1 VNQRFYLDVSCRQIP
16 CYGERVCGDVYLAH
30 NIVAEDRNIIVL
42 SDGLGHGVKANM
54 LGILTTT
61 MALNFTHEHKETNRI
76 AETILR
82 TLPVDSE
89 KQISFATFSI
99 VDIET
104 DGQVNIIEY
113 ENPQCL
119 VVRGTQVFYP
129 EWACLLLDLDRKVGK
144 ELKTCTFQAQLG
156 DRIVLFTDGVMQAG
170 MGNPLNPMGWGLEQA
185 HKFVVDLITQQPDI
199 NSSDLAFKVVSEA
212 NKKDGFVAKDDTS
225 CVVIYFREPRRLL
238 LCTGPPSSQAK
249 DAEMAQKVREFPGKK
264 IICGGITGTI
274 IAREL
279 NLSIDEN
286 AIVTDPEL
294 PPMNRMEGVDLLTEG
309 ILTLNKVHR
318 ILENYNSN
326 YTFSQGPAD
335 QIVELLLESDDIYF
349 LVGTAF
355 NTAHQEASLP
365 VELEIRRTVVRRI
378 MRTLE
383 EKFLKKVSVEFL

>member
-1 VNQRFYLDVSCRQIP
+1 MNINFYLDVSCRQIP
-16 CYGERVCGDVYLAH
+16 CNGERVCGDVYIAR
-30 NIVAEDRNIIVL
+30 NFKEEDRNIVVL

-61 MALNFTHEHKETNRI
+61 MAINFTREHKETTRI

-89 KQISFATFSI
+89 KKISFATFSI

-104 DGQVNIIEY
+104 DGQVSVLEY

-119 VVRGTQVFYP
+119 ILRGTEAFFP
-129 EWACLLLDLDRKVGK
+129 EWTCLLLNVDRKVGK
-144 ELKTCTFQAQLG
+144 ELKSCTFRAQLG
-156 DRIVLFTDGVMQAG
+156 DRIILFTDGIMQAG
-170 MGNPLNPMGWGLEQA
+170 MGSQFSPLGWGTEQVHQFA
-185 HKFVVDLITQQPDI
+185 IETVKKNPTID
-199 NSSDLAFKVVSEA
+199 SSELAFRIVSEA
-212 NKKDGFVAKDDTS
+212 NKKDGFISKDDTS

-238 LCTGPPSSQAK
+238 LCTGPPSTSEW
-249 DAEMAQKVREFPGKK
+249 DNLMAEKVKNFSGRK
-264 IICGGITGTI
+264 IVCGGITGTI

-279 NLSIDEN
+279 NLPIDERP
-286 AIVTDPEL
+286 IVLDPEL

-318 ILENYNSN
+318 LLENYHSH
-326 YTFSQGPAD
+326 YQFASGPAD
-335 QIVELLLESDDIYF
+335 QIAQMLLESDDIYF
-349 LVGTAF
+349 LVGTAI
-355 NTAHQEASLP
+355 NTSHQDATIP
-365 VELEIRRTVVRRI
+365 TELEIRRTVVRRI

>member
-1 VNQRFYLDVSCRQIP
+1 MNRRFYLDVSCRQNP
-16 CYGERVCGDVYLAH
+16 CHGERVCGDVYLAH
-30 NIVAEDRNIIVL
+30 NFVAEDRNIIVL

-119 VVRGTQVFYP
+119 VLRGTEVFSP
-129 EWACLLLDLDRKVGK
+129 EWTCLLLDIDRKIGK
-144 ELKTCTFQAQLG
+144 ELKTCSFQAQLN
-156 DRIVLFTDGVMQAG
+156 DRIVLFTDGVIQAG
-170 MGNPLNPMGWGLEQA
+170 MGSRSAPMGWGLEQV
-185 HKFVVDLITQQPDI
+185 HQFVADQVRKNPSID
-199 NSSDLAFKVVSEA
+199 SSELAYKVVSEA
-212 NKKDGFVAKDDTS
+212 IKKDGFEAKDDTS
-225 CVVIYFREPRRLL
+225 CVVIYFRHPRQLL
-238 LCTGPPSSQAK
+238 ICTGPPSSVEK
-249 DAEMAQKVREFPGKK
+249 DADMAQKVKNFPGRK

-279 NLSIDEN
+279 NLTIDEN
-286 AIVTDPEL
+286 AIVSDPEL
-294 PPMNRMEGVDLLTEG
+294 PPMNKMEGVDLLTEG
-309 ILTLNKVHR
+309 IITLNKVHK

-326 YTFSQGPAD
+326 YPLTQGPAD
-335 QIVELLLESDDIYF
+335 QIVQLLLESDDIHF
-349 LVGTAF
+349 LVGTAI
-355 NTAHQEASLP
+355 NTAHQDVSLP

-383 EKFLKKVSVEFL
+383 EKFLKHVSVEFM

>member
-1 VNQRFYLDVSCRQIP
+1 
-16 CYGERVCGDVYLAH
+16 
-30 NIVAEDRNIIVL
+30 
-42 SDGLGHGVKANM
+42 
-54 LGILTTT
+54 
-61 MALNFTHEHKETNRI
+61 
-76 AETILR
+76 
-82 TLPVDSE
+82 
-89 KQISFATFSI
+89 
-99 VDIET
+99 
-104 DGQVNIIEY
+104 
-113 ENPQCL
+113 
-119 VVRGTQVFYP
+119 
-129 EWACLLLDLDRKVGK
+129 
-144 ELKTCTFQAQLG
+144 
-156 DRIVLFTDGVMQAG
+156 MQAG

-349 LVGTAF
+349 LVGTAI

>member
-1 VNQRFYLDVSCRQIP
+1 MNRRFYLDVSCRQIP
-16 CYGERVCGDVYLAH
+16 CSGERVCGDVYLAH
-30 NIVAEDRNIIVL
+30 NFVAEDRNIIVL

-61 MALNFTHEHKETNRI
+61 MALNFTHEHKETTRI

-82 TLPVDSE
+82 TLPIDSE

-119 VVRGTQVFYP
+119 VLRGTEVFQP
-129 EWACLLLDLDRKVGK
+129 EWTCLLLNTDRKIGK
-144 ELKTCTFQAQLG
+144 ELKTCTFRAQLG

-170 MGNPLNPMGWGLEQA
+170 MGNPYTPMGWGMEQM
-185 HKFVVDLITQQPDI
+185 HKFVVDEVVKYPSI
-199 NSSDLAFKVVSEA
+199 SSSELAFKIVSEA

-238 LCTGPPSSQAK
+238 LCTGPPSSPEK
-249 DAEMAQKVREFPGKK
+249 DTEMAEKVKNFPGKK

-279 NLSIDEN
+279 NLTIDEN
-286 AIVTDPEL
+286 AIVTDPDL
-294 PPMNRMEGVDLLTEG
+294 PPMNRMEGVELLTEG

-318 ILENYNSN
+318 ILENYHGNQ
-326 YTFSQGPAD
+326 TLSQGPAD
-335 QIVELLLESDDIYF
+335 QIVQLLLESDDIYF
-349 LVGTAF
+349 LVGTAI
-355 NTAHQEASLP
+355 NTAHQDASLP

-383 EKFLKKVSVEFL
+383 EKFLKQVNVEYL

>member
-16 CYGERVCGDVYLAH
+16 CNGERVCGDVYLAH
-30 NIVAEDRNIIVL
+30 HFVAEDRNIIVL

-89 KQISFATFSI
+89 KKISFATFSI

-119 VVRGTQVFYP
+119 VLRGTQIFYP
-129 EWACLLLDLDRKVGK
+129 EWTCLLLDIDRKVGK

-170 MGNPLNPMGWGLEQA
+170 LGNRFTPMGWGTEQV
-185 HKFVVDLITQQPDI
+185 HHFVVDQVVQQPEID
-199 NSSDLAFKVVSEA
+199 SSDLAFKVVSEA

-238 LCTGPPSSQAK
+238 LCTGPPSSPEK
-249 DAEMAQKVREFPGKK
+249 DTEMAQKIRQFSGKK
-264 IICGGITGTI
+264 VICGGITGTI

-279 NLSIDEN
+279 NLPIDEN

-318 ILENYNSN
+318 ILESYSSN

-335 QIVELLLESDDIYF
+335 RIVQLLLESDDIHF
-349 LVGTAF
+349 MVGTAI
-355 NTAHQEASLP
+355 NTAHQDASLP